1 MDIATLRV
9 KEMRVDKG
17 VVLKR
22 SMPRAFGRAFPVHKH
37 SSHIMIVL
45 DEGKAKKGVVT
56 KTDAIKQ
63 KKAETDKPKTAK
75 TRTTTA
81 SEGEEKKK
89 VAAKKTAKTTK

>member
-1 MDIATLRV
+1 
-9 KEMRVDKG
+9 
-17 VVLKR
+17 
-22 SMPRAFGRAFPVHKH
+22 
-37 SSHIMIVL
+37 MIVL